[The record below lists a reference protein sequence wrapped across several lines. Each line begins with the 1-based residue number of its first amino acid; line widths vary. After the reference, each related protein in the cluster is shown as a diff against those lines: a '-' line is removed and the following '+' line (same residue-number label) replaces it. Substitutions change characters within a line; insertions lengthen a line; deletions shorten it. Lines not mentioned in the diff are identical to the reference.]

1 MQQRQKY
8 IEATP
13 LPKRL
18 IDSSN
23 RRRSKNFVKKESHDN
38 EKFENF
44 FDYEEE
50 LANLKPSNELYN
62 STEMDFKVKNDDLN
76 IEKNANSEDIDK
88 GYSSGIIMKKKET
101 DASMTDMKPKY
112 MQVEGFDFKQCDY
125 IKENGERCKRQAPK
139 TSNRCSKHR

>member
-1 MQQRQKY
+1 MHQRQKY

-13 LPKRL
+13 LPQRL
-18 IDSSN
+18 LDSSK

-50 LANLKPSNELYN
+50 LASLKPSNELYN
-62 STEMDFKVKNDDLN
+62 STETDFKAKNDELN
-76 IEKNANSEDIDK
+76 IEKNANSDDIVK
-88 GYSSGIIMKKKET
+88 GYSDGIIMKKKKPNVSQVDE
-101 DASMTDMKPKY
+101 KPKY
-112 MQVEGFDFKQCDY
+112 MQVEGFDFKQCSY

-139 TSNRCSKHR
+139 TSDRCSKHR